1 MAYAYVLQQSDKN
14 YSRTSEHSDSPWY
27 DNEVQTALASIPGA
41 ADTIDLAGGSVIVDM
56 DISPI
61 SISDTVGNG
70 VLYFGFTSS
79 LNPYAIQTNLLAP
92 ILMAP
97 RAPLTLFSKSGML
110 YAFTDS
116 VAYSTTD
123 DEPIID
129 GDAVVQT
136 DIGVTLVENMIANA
150 ILPTAAKMNVTEAV
164 TITELG
170 IDIAGTQKNA
180 QIDNAGTATDTTDF
194 AGEYIVTGDAPE
206 ETNDDNLAA
215 LFSADSLVI
224 GQELVA
230 ITDDNLAALF
240 TADSLVISAA
250 LVSITDDNLAA
261 LFTADSLV
269 IGQELVAIT
278 DDNLA
283 ALMSADYIV
292 QSGVKSALTDT
303 NCVLYAT
310 ANNGQPIIGLMD
322 GSVLGSGML
331 GGSIFHSDG
340 AVFEDTFYD
349 VTLDDIV
356 NTTTPPGNYVVNTLD
371 NNVISTDVEEWG
383 IGGVGEMAAEAHTSA
398 QVISTAGGDWQVV
411 AASAVQKGVAV
422 GISPAVGTLTGVVTT
437 GGVVHA
443 SVGVTEAQVSN
454 AVTTYYDETG
464 SHSGTLS
471 PVSATGRRVAGGV
484 M

>member
-230 ITDDNLAALF
+230 ITDDNLAAL
-240 TADSLVISAA
+240 
-250 LVSITDDNLAA
+250 
-261 LFTADSLV
+261 
-269 IGQELVAIT
+269 
-278 DDNLA
+278 
-283 ALMSADYIV
+283 MSADYIV